1 MTFLEY
7 ISKYS
12 TLAILIYLVIMN
24 IIGFTIMGID
34 KSRAKRGAWRI
45 PEKTLFLIAIL
56 GGSIGSILGMKQFRH
71 KTKHKTFTIG
81 MPAILIVQAAIIL
94 YCTVRSFAIWKI

>member
-12 TLAILIYLVIMN
+12 ILAILIYLVVLN

-94 YCTVRSFAIWKI
+94 YCTVGI

>member
-24 IIGFTIMGID
+24 IIGFASMGID
-34 KSRAKRGAWRI
+34 KSKAKRGAWRI

-56 GGSIGSILGMKQFRH
+56 GGSVGSILGMKQFRH
-71 KTKHKTFTIG
+71 KTKHKSFTIG
-81 MPAILIVQAAIIL
+81 MPAILLVQAAVIL
-94 YCTVRSFAIWKI
+94 YFTTGL